1 MGLRLCSCMH
11 RRAACGLRGASHA
24 VPPAFHATASR
35 SCGRRQSCSVW
46 AACICLRFQLG
57 ERKWRM
63 QSVAAHA
70 KSGKEGW
77 RVQVTEDH
85 PDPEDV
91 FLGPEAFRSPDICPP
106 RQEASARA
114 GARFADVTSVFIAN
128 KSPCALQLSLQAP
141 TGLLGV
147 TALHELAERRRAR
160 ARSHTANLSVCWQ

>member
-63 QSVAAHA
+63 RSVAAHA

-77 RVQVTEDH
+77 RVT
-85 PDPEDV
+85 PTLKT
-91 FLGPEAFRSPDICPP
+91 FFGPEPFRSPDICPP

-128 KSPCALQLSLQAP
+128 KSPCALQLSPQAP

-160 ARSHTANLSVCWQ
+160 ARSHTATLSVCWQ